1 MKKFWT
7 PGHVGNIRLLVKDAV
22 HLQVLNA
29 CAKLWAS
36 HCLIL
41 FLHFLA
47 FLGIGVL
54 RFELRT
60 TCSFQPATYG
70 VTFQAPMRP
79 HPSYR
84 MPPWS
89 PQRYTTQSCSLK
101 LAISCLSIFVDNY
114 FILLLISS
122 NKFSPSVFWL
132 NSWRGRG
139 RERERE
145 RAREGGREGIFI
157 LDLLVDNH
165 QKNCSN

>member
-1 MKKFWT
+1 MPDPTVESLQKQIDGLRLQPLSGIVCLRCDLLSNMALHGLATSDMKKFWT
-7 PGHVGNIRLLVKDAV
+7 CGHVGNIRLLVKDAV

-47 FLGIGVL
+47 FLGIGVS

-89 PQRYTTQSCSLK
+89 PQRYRTQSCSLK
-101 LAISCLSIFVDNY
+101 LAISCLSIFVDICGQLLHTSSYY
-114 FILLLISS
+114 F
-122 NKFSPSVFWL
+122 
-132 NSWRGRG
+132 
-139 RERERE
+139 
-145 RAREGGREGIFI
+145 
-157 LDLLVDNH
+157 
-165 QKNCSN
+165 